1 METTSY
7 TNEELDTIVEGPIN
21 LTHLANALADSLD
34 AEFHIYDTEPSLIT
48 DRKVDDSITIE
59 IGLDHASE
67 MHLVNMIGR
76 MMLHH
81 LKVTSVKE

>member
-34 AEFHIYDTEPSLIT
+34 AEFYIYDTEPSLIT
-48 DRKVDDSITIE
+48 DRRADDSVTIKIE
-59 IGLDHASE
+59 LDHASE

-81 LKVTSVKE
+81 LKVTSAKE

>member
-7 TNEELDTIVEGPIN
+7 TNDKLDTIVEGPIN

-48 DRKVDDSITIE
+48 DQKVDDSISISIE
-59 IGLDHASE
+59 LDNTSE

>member
-7 TNEELDTIVEGPIN
+7 TNDKLDTIVEGPIN

-48 DRKVDDSITIE
+48 DQKVDDSISIAIE
-59 IGLDHASE
+59 LDNTSE